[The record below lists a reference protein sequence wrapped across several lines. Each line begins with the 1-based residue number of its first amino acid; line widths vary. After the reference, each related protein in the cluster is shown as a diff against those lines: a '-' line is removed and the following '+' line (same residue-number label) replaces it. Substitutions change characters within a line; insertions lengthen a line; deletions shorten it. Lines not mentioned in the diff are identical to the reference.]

1 MSGEW
6 SDCYSKLIIRR
17 NSIRRQRRSGA
28 HRHRIVVTHF
38 AQNLAL
44 PPDRIDNYTTGT
56 GIGEFAAQL
65 AHKHINVFRFGFVNA
80 TVKMV

>member
-1 MSGEW
+1 
-6 SDCYSKLIIRR
+6 
-17 NSIRRQRRSGA
+17 
-28 HRHRIVVTHF
+28 
-38 AQNLAL
+38 L

-65 AHKHINVFRFGFVNA
+65 AHKHTNVFRFGFVNA

>member
-1 MSGEW
+1 MSDEW
-6 SDCYSKLIIRR
+6 SDSYSKLIMRR
-17 NSIRRQRRSGA
+17 NRIRLQRRSGA
-28 HRHRIVVTHF
+28 HRHRIVVKHF
-38 AQNLAL
+38 AQKLAL
-44 PPDRIDNYTTGT
+44 PPDRIDNYTNGN

>member
-6 SDCYSKLIIRR
+6 SDCYSKLIMWRSRIRR
-17 NSIRRQRRSGA
+17 HHWSGA

-38 AQNLAL
+38 AQNIAL

-80 TVKMV
+80 AVEMV